1 MKVFKVLFW
10 ALVLLGILK
19 AGQSRSEFV
28 KISKYQIA
36 QTKVDSF
43 LLLLEKMEISNGEV
57 VLAQAILE
65 TGNFKSKIS
74 AENNNHFG
82 MKFNKRGLAKGVRN
96 GHAYYDNLIDS
107 YYDYKAWQDNVK
119 RYYGEMNDEEYLRML
134 NSPYKDR
141 RRYAEDRMYTE
152 KLRLII
158 KKIRLCC
165 SVVTES

>member
-1 MKVFKVLFW
+1 MKFLKVFFW
-10 ALVLLGILK
+10 ALVLLGLLK
-19 AGQSRSEFV
+19 AGQTRSEFV
-28 KISKYQIA
+28 SISKYDIA

-43 LLLLEKMEISNGEV
+43 LILLEKIGISNGEV

-74 AENNNHFG
+74 EENNNHFG
-82 MKFNKRGLAKGVRN
+82 MKFNKRGLAKGIRN
-96 GHAYYDNLIDS
+96 GHAYYDHLIDS

-119 RYYGEMNDEEYLRML
+119 RINGEMSNEEYLRML

-141 RRYAEDRMYTE
+141 RRYAEDKFYTD

-165 SVVTES
+165 SVGAQS